1 LLFFQR
7 VIGSCMVFFPDV
19 CTTFNVFQS
28 WLMTMPLAAK
38 RDAIKIESH
47 FICLLMVSKNVHI
60 IIHIYNIHVYYI
72 YSIIY
77 NVNAWKTDHSF
88 PVHIYQILLEI
99 LICILYFIKL
109 AIIFFLILNPFNLM
123 TKKLSI
129 LFMSDKYS

>member
-1 LLFFQR
+1 
-7 VIGSCMVFFPDV
+7 
-19 CTTFNVFQS
+19 
-28 WLMTMPLAAK
+28 MTMPLAAK